1 MTEDGPGAT
10 VSAWRSEPLGDTAG
24 KGRATEKERLGLD
37 HAVLFQHLLPKC
49 LCFNTIDLNKF
60 RNHSIF
66 LRFTV

>member
-1 MTEDGPGAT
+1 MIQPVKD
-10 VSAWRSEPLGDTAG
+10 VQL
-24 KGRATEKERLGLD
+24 EKERLGLD